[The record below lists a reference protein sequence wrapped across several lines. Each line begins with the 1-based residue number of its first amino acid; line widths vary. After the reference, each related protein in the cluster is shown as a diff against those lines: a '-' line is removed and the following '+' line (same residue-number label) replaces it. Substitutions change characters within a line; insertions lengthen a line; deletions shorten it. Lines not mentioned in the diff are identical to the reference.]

1 MQNFQ
6 ALGAP
11 PPDPVSPAAGG
22 FAPRPPIASDGW
34 GLRPQTPKTA
44 PPNRE
49 FLATHLPHFAM
60 FIIIRGWGA
69 FVLNNFF
76 FTVQLQTL

>member
-11 PPDPVSPAAGG
+11 PPDPQKPLATGG
-22 FAPRPPIASDGW
+22 SALRPPKQP
-34 GLRPQTPKTA
+34 L
-44 PPNRE
+44 NCE
-49 FLATHLPHFAM
+49 FLAMCCPRFALC
-60 FIIIRGWGA
+60 IIVWGFVA

-76 FTVQLQTL
+76 FSIQLQTLLCLLQMYA

>member
-11 PPDPVSPAAGG
+11 PPDARASGSWGLCPQSPVAYS
-22 FAPRPPIASDGW
+22 GW
-34 GLRPQTPKTA
+34 GLRPQTHKQPSHC
-44 PPNRE
+44 E
-49 FLATHLPHFAM
+49 FLATRLPLFVLS
-60 FIIIRGWGA
+60 IIIWIFVA

-76 FTVQLQTL
+76 LIVQLQTL